1 VVALVTGCRSGIGL
15 WCAVELAR
23 SGHKVYA
30 GLRDLATRQELDEAC
45 EGLDVV
51 PVQLDVTVPAE
62 RSRVVERIVGDEG
75 RLDILVNNAGVAVGG
90 FLELVQEDE
99 LRRVLEVNV
108 IGVFALT
115 QLCLPHLRVAGAA
128 DGGWIFQISSMAGRM
143 AFPGLGAYATSK
155 FALEGMSE
163 ALRHELAPFGV
174 RVALIEPG
182 AYRTAIWT
190 RNRTIGREAR
200 QDGPYL
206 PYAQRVDTLLDRVV
220 DKKARHPREIG
231 QHLAALV
238 RKKDFALR
246 HPMGEDAWLRSAIL
260 KFLPFCVVEWVLGLA
275 MKPR

>member
-1 VVALVTGCRSGIGL
+1 MVALVTGARSGIGL

-23 SGHKVYA
+23 AGHVVYA
-30 GLRDLATRQELDEAC
+30 GLRDLSTRQELDERAD
-45 EGLDVV
+45 GLDIV
-51 PVQLDVTVPAE
+51 PVQLDVTHADE
-62 RSRVVERIVGDEG
+62 RRDVVERILRDEG
-75 RLDILVNNAGVAVGG
+75 RLDILVNNAGIAVGG
-90 FLELVQEDE
+90 FQELLEEDE

-115 QLCLPHLRVAGAA
+115 KLCLPHLREAGAK
-128 DGGWIFQISSMAGRM
+128 DGAWIFQISSMAGRM

-182 AYRTAIWT
+182 AYKTAIWT
-190 RNRTIGREAR
+190 RNRTLGRHAKSE
-200 QDGPYL
+200 GPYL
-206 PYAQRVDTLLDRVV
+206 AYADRLDEVLERVV
-220 DKKARHPREIG
+220 DKKARHPREVG
-231 QHLAALV
+231 QHVAGLV

-246 HPMGEDAWLRSAIL
+246 HPMGEDAWLRSVIL
-260 KFLPFCVVEWVLGLA
+260 KLLPFRIVELVLGWA